1 MYFILR
7 SVMPLTI
14 CWWCVA
20 GALPGQS
27 PTSTATQTNNSSSAG
42 TAASTTVTLS
52 DADVVEV
59 YKTIGEVQLQAY
71 IFTPPEHQPET
82 KRPAIV
88 FFFGGGWNG
97 GDPKQFAPH
106 CRALADRGMV
116 AVTVDYRVKSRHD
129 VAAVS
134 CVTDAKSAVRWLRA
148 NAARLG
154 IDAQRIVA
162 AGGSAGGH
170 LAACTAVVKQ
180 FDEPHE
186 DAAISSVPNATALFN
201 PGLVLAPLPGFD
213 EISAEKQAE
222 LEKRLGVPAE
232 QLSPIHQLRGIAPPT
247 IIFHGRADTTVP
259 YKTAELYAEAAQ
271 KAGGR
276 CELIGFDDQE
286 HGFFN
291 SNRAGGIYFQQTLEQ
306 LDAFLVSLGYV
317 ESRK

>member
-1 MYFILR
+1 MLR
-7 SVMPLTI
+7 SSLLFFTTL
-14 CWWCVA
+14 C
-20 GALPGQS
+20 GLALVGGPSGN
-27 PTSTATQTNNSSSAG
+27 AAAQTDAPNSAG
-42 TAASTTVTLS
+42 SPVSTTVTLS
-52 DADVVEV
+52 DADAVEV
-59 YKTIGEVQLQAY
+59 YKTIGEVKLQAY
-71 IFTPPEHQPET
+71 IFNPPDHRPET

-154 IDAQRIVA
+154 IDPERIVA

-186 DAAISSVPNATALFN
+186 DAAISSVPNAMALFN

-213 EISAEKQAE
+213 EISAAKQAE
-222 LEKRLGVPAE
+222 LSKRLGVPAE
-232 QLSPIHQLRGIAPPT
+232 QLSPIHQLSGMAPPT
-247 IIFHGRADTTVP
+247 IIFHGRADSTVP

-276 CELIGFDDQE
+276 CELIGYDDQE

-291 SNRAGGIYFQQTLEQ
+291 SNRADGRFFQQTLEQ
-306 LDAFLVSLGYV
+306 LDAFLVSLGYLQAP
-317 ESRK
+317 K